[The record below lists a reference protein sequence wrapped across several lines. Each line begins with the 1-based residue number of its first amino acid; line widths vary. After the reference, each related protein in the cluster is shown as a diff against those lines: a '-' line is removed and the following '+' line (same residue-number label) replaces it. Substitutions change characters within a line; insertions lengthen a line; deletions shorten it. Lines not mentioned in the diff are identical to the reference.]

1 MQPDQP
7 KTIPTHG
14 VIPAKAGIS
23 LSAPEGDSRFRGNDA
38 VDRGAPGGRARGG
51 WSIALSRPVVALLVL
66 GLLAVISIVCFMT
79 LGAKGSWSFVLPF
92 RGRKL
97 LALCLVAYS
106 VAISTVLFQTATNNR
121 ILTPSIMGFDAL
133 YVLIQTSIVF
143 FLGVGALG
151 TLNPQMQFGVEVL
164 VMIAFSGLLFRWLF
178 LGEERSLHLL
188 VLVGI
193 VFGILFRSLAQF
205 MQRLLDPN
213 AFNVLQDTFFA
224 SFATVDASLL
234 LVSSL
239 IVGAVTVV
247 ALRLM
252 HTYDVLS
259 LGRSQAIN
267 LGVNYKRTIVIILML
282 VSVLVA
288 VSTALVGPI
297 TFFGLLVA
305 SLAHSLVGTS
315 KHKYVLPAAV
325 LLAIV
330 CLVGGQTVLERIFA
344 FDTAL
349 SIIIEFLGGVV
360 FIFLVLRRAAR

>member
-1 MQPDQP
+1 MPV
-7 KTIPTHG
+7 K
-14 VIPAKAGIS
+14 
-23 LSAPEGDSRFRGNDA
+23 
-38 VDRGAPGGRARGG
+38 
-51 WSIALSRPVVALLVL
+51 LSRPVLALIVL
-66 GLLAVISIVCFMT
+66 SLLALVSLLCFMT

-97 LALCLVAYS
+97 LALVLVAYA
-106 VAISTVLFQTATNNR
+106 VAVSTVLFQTVTNNR

-133 YVLIQTSIVF
+133 YILLQTAIVF
-143 FLGVGALG
+143 FLGAGALT
-151 TLNPQMQFGVEVL
+151 TLNDQAQFGVEIV
-164 VMIAFSGLLFRWLF
+164 VMVVFSGLLFRWLF

-193 VFGILFRSLAQF
+193 VFGILFRSLSQF

-213 AFNVLQDTFFA
+213 AFNVLQDSFFA
-224 SFATVDASLL
+224 SFATVDTTLLTTSTIIVIAVSL
-234 LVSSL
+234 
-239 IVGAVTVV
+239 V
-247 ALRLM
+247 AFRLG
-252 HTYDVLS
+252 HTFDVLA

-267 LGVNYKRTIVIILML
+267 LGVPYKRTVVTILML

-305 SLAHSLVGTS
+305 SLAHGLVGTS
-315 KHKYVLPAAV
+315 RHKFVLPAAV
-325 LLAIV
+325 LLSIIF
-330 CLVGGQTVLERIFA
+330 LVGGQTVLERVFA

-349 SIIIEFLGGVV
+349 SIIIEFLGGIV

>member
-1 MQPDQP
+1 MPV
-7 KTIPTHG
+7 K
-14 VIPAKAGIS
+14 
-23 LSAPEGDSRFRGNDA
+23 
-38 VDRGAPGGRARGG
+38 
-51 WSIALSRPVVALLVL
+51 LSRPVLALIVL
-66 GLLAVISIVCFMT
+66 SLLALVSLLCFMT

-97 LALCLVAYS
+97 LALVLVAYA
-106 VAISTVLFQTATNNR
+106 VAVSTVLFQTVTNNR

-133 YVLIQTSIVF
+133 YILLQTAIVF
-143 FLGVGALG
+143 FLGAGALT
-151 TLNPQMQFGVEVL
+151 TLNDQAQFGVEIV
-164 VMIAFSGLLFRWLF
+164 VMVVFSGLLFRWLF

-193 VFGILFRSLAQF
+193 VFGILFRSLSQF

-213 AFNVLQDTFFA
+213 AFNVLQDSFFA
-224 SFATVDASLL
+224 SFATVDTTLLTTSTIIVIAVSL
-234 LVSSL
+234 
-239 IVGAVTVV
+239 V
-247 ALRLM
+247 AFRLG
-252 HTYDVLS
+252 HTFDVLA

-267 LGVNYKRTIVIILML
+267 LGVPYKRMVVTILML

-305 SLAHSLVGTS
+305 SLAHGLVGTS
-315 KHKYVLPAAV
+315 RHKFVLPAAV
-325 LLAIV
+325 LLSIIF
-330 CLVGGQTVLERIFA
+330 LVGGQTVLERVFA

-349 SIIIEFLGGVV
+349 SIIIEFLGGIV

>member
-1 MQPDQP
+1 M
-7 KTIPTHG
+7 PT
-14 VIPAKAGIS
+14 K
-23 LSAPEGDSRFRGNDA
+23 
-38 VDRGAPGGRARGG
+38 
-51 WSIALSRPVVALLVL
+51 LSRPTIALLIL
-66 GLLAVISIVCFMT
+66 GALAILSITCFMT

-106 VAISTVLFQTATNNR
+106 VAISTILFQTVTNNR

-133 YVLIQTSIVF
+133 YVLIQTAIVF

-151 TLNPQMQFGVEVL
+151 TLNPQMQFGMEML

-178 LGEERSLHLL
+178 LGEERSLTLL

-193 VFGILFRSLAQF
+193 VFGILFRSLSQF
-205 MQRLLDPN
+205 MQRMLDPN
-213 AFNVLQDTFFA
+213 AFSVLQDTLFA
-224 SFATVDASLL
+224 SFATVDTSLL
-234 LVSSL
+234 LVSTI
-239 IVGAVTVV
+239 IVAAVTII
-247 ALRLM
+247 AIRMLPS
-252 HTYDVLS
+252 YDVLS
-259 LGRSQAIN
+259 LGRAHAIN
-267 LGVNYKRTIVIILML
+267 LGLDYRRSVVIILML

-315 KHKYVLPAAV
+315 KHKYVLPAAA

-330 CLVGGQTVLERIFA
+330 FLVGGQTVLERVFS

-349 SIIIEFLGGVV
+349 SIIIEFLGGIV
-360 FIFLVLRRAAR
+360 FIYLILRRTAR